1 MGRRRVRLR
10 CASGDTDMKGVSKL
24 IQELQTIFNAYIRE
38 RDKGLPC
45 ISCGDPYPSD
55 AGHLFKKSTRPA
67 MRFNP
72 RACFLQCRKC
82 NSLPDGNYEAMCKGI
97 AQRYG
102 TDYLTEVIQT
112 ANESRKTDHKWSR
125 SELQEL
131 INYFKSEI
139 KNLKHD

>member
-1 MGRRRVRLR
+1 
-10 CASGDTDMKGVSKL
+10 MKSIAKL
-24 IQELQTIFNAYIRE
+24 IQECQAVFNSFIRK
-38 RDKGLPC
+38 RDAGLKC
-45 ISCGDPYPSD
+45 ISCDAPYFTD
-55 AGHLFKKSTRPA
+55 CGHLFKKSTRPA

-72 RACFLQCRKC
+72 MAAHGQCRAC
-82 NSLPDGNYEAMCKGI
+82 NSLSDGNYEAMCKGI
-97 AQRYG
+97 AKRYG
-102 TDYLTEVIQT
+102 KEYLTEVIQT

>member
-1 MGRRRVRLR
+1 MKPVAKLIKECQDVFNLWVRL
-10 CASGDTDMKGVSKL
+10 
-24 IQELQTIFNAYIRE
+24 

-45 ISCGDPYPSD
+45 ISCGAPYPSD

-72 RACFLQCRKC
+72 MAVHGQCRAC
-82 NSLPDGNYEAMCKGI
+82 NSLPDGNCEAMCKGI